1 MGVIFMAKYSNEFKL
16 KIVME
21 YLGGDIGYRSL
32 ARKYHIPSDRRIR
45 GWVAAYQA
53 GGLEKISRSRQNQ
66 VYSFKFKLHAVQLYL
81 STETSY
87 QDLAFS
93 LGLKEP
99 SVLAQWVSRYRSF
112 GIEALKPQR
121 KGRRP
126 QLKVKKT
133 RKTDETEQ
141 EALIRQLEEENLNL
155 RIENAYLKELRRLR
169 LAQEAQKKQ
178 QESSAISEDPSN

>member
-1 MGVIFMAKYSNEFKL
+1 MGVIFMTKYSTEFKL
-16 KIVME
+16 KIIME
-21 YLGGDIGYRSL
+21 YLDGGIGYHSL
-32 ARKYHIPSDRRIR
+32 ARKYHIPGNSCIETW
-45 GWVAAYQA
+45 GAAYQA
-53 GGLEKISRSRQNQ
+53 GGLEKISCSRKNQ
-66 VYSFKFKLHAVQLYL
+66 VYSFEFKLHAVQLYL

-93 LGLKEP
+93 LGLKSP
-99 SVLAQWVSRYRSF
+99 SLLAQWVNRYRSF
-112 GIEALKPQR
+112 GIEALKPKR
-121 KGRRP
+121 KERQL

-141 EALIRQLEEENLNL
+141 EALIRQLEQENLNL

-178 QESSAISEDPSN
+178 QESSVISEDPSD